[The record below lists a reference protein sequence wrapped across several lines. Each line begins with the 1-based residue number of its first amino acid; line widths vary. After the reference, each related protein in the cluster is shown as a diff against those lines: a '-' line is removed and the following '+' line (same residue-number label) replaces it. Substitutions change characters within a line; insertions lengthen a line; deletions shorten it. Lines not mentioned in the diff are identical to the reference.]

1 MSANWLILS
10 IITIV
15 ASGIVGFA
23 IKLAFKYSN
32 WAEIYVVEMATLF
45 GLSLLVLVSQRPAI
59 NVGSPGFNL
68 ALIAGIMA
76 TVGSIA
82 IYLALQ
88 AGNAMVV
95 IPLTSIYPVVTIIL
109 SYFILH
115 EHISPV
121 KWAGVVLALIALVL
135 IALD

>member
-1 MSANWLILS
+1 MNWLILC

-15 ASGIVGFA
+15 TSGIVGFF
-23 IKLAFKYSN
+23 IKLAFRYSS
-32 WAEIYVVEMATLF
+32 WTEIYVVEMATLF
-45 GLSLLVLVSQRPAI
+45 VLSLLVFVIQRPTI
-59 NVGSPGFNL
+59 SVGSLGFYY
-68 ALIAGIMA
+68 ALIAGVMA
-76 TVGSIA
+76 TVGSVA

-88 AGNAMVV
+88 EGNAMVV
-95 IPLTSIYPVVTIIL
+95 IPLTSIYPVVTIVL

-121 KWAGVVLALIALVL
+121 KWAGVVLALVALVL